1 MKQWSLALCLALA
14 LVLTACAGGDS
25 SQNSSA
31 QSPSDAGDT
40 RQSDSGAQEAAGL
53 LSSFSTTDLEGN
65 AVDQSILE
73 DYDLT
78 MVNVWATYCTPCLQ
92 EMPDLGELAS
102 EYEDKG
108 VQILGLVSD
117 VLNSDGTISSSTGSV
132 ADAQHNQLIND
143 VNSGLAYFADNG
155 AIVYKKAE
163 ETETDPEQ
171 PGTDPSVDPGGT
183 GEENPAVPG
192 TDPGSDGG
200 ETAPDPSVPGT
211 EPQNPGPDGADPG
224 DSSADPVSP
233 EDGNGST
240 EQSGSEPSTT
250 GSETASGGEG
260 VTAPEQDSAQNE
272 ENGAL

>member
-31 QSPSDAGDT
+31 QSPSDASDT
-40 RQSDSGAQEAAGL
+40 SQSDSGAQEAAGL

-78 MVNVWATYCTPCLQ
+78 MVNVWATYCTHCLQ

-117 VLNSDGTISSSTGSV
+117 VLNSDGTISDSQVET
-132 ADAQHNQLIND
+132 AQE
-143 VNSGLAYFADNG
+143 
-155 AIVYKKAE
+155 IVE
-163 ETETDPEQ
+163 ET
-171 PGTDPSVDPGGT
+171 
-183 GEENPAVPG
+183 
-192 TDPGSDGG
+192 
-200 ETAPDPSVPGT
+200 
-211 EPQNPGPDGADPG
+211 GASYQHLLP
-224 DSSADPVSP
+224 SADLLGLLSQIYGVHTTFFVDSA
-233 EDGNGST
+233 GNQVGY
-240 EQSGSEPSTT
+240 
-250 GSETASGGEG
+250 AY
-260 VTAPEQDSAQNE
+260 VTAMEREQFVEIIDA
-272 ENGAL
+272 ALAEVAA

>member
-40 RQSDSGAQEAAGL
+40 SQSDSGAQEAAGL

-65 AVDQSILE
+65 SIDQSILE
-73 DYDLT
+73 GYDLT

-117 VLNSDGTISSSTGSV
+117 VLNSDGTISDSQVET
-132 ADAQHNQLIND
+132 AQE
-143 VNSGLAYFADNG
+143 
-155 AIVYKKAE
+155 IVE
-163 ETETDPEQ
+163 ET
-171 PGTDPSVDPGGT
+171 
-183 GEENPAVPG
+183 
-192 TDPGSDGG
+192 
-200 ETAPDPSVPGT
+200 
-211 EPQNPGPDGADPG
+211 GASYQHLLP
-224 DSSADPVSP
+224 SADLLGLLSQIYGVPTTFFVDSA
-233 EDGNGST
+233 GNQVGY
-240 EQSGSEPSTT
+240 
-250 GSETASGGEG
+250 AY
-260 VTAPEQDSAQNE
+260 VTAMEREQFVEIIDA
-272 ENGAL
+272 ALAEVAA

>member
-1 MKQWSLALCLALA
+1 MKQRSLALCLALA

-40 RQSDSGAQEAAGL
+40 SQSDSGAQEAAGL

-102 EYEDKG
+102 EYADKG

-117 VLNSDGTISSSTGSV
+117 VLNSDGTISDSQVET
-132 ADAQHNQLIND
+132 AQE
-143 VNSGLAYFADNG
+143 
-155 AIVYKKAE
+155 IVE
-163 ETETDPEQ
+163 ET
-171 PGTDPSVDPGGT
+171 
-183 GEENPAVPG
+183 
-192 TDPGSDGG
+192 
-200 ETAPDPSVPGT
+200 
-211 EPQNPGPDGADPG
+211 GASYQHLLP
-224 DSSADPVSP
+224 SADLLGLLSQIYGVPTTFFVDSA
-233 EDGNGST
+233 GNQVGY
-240 EQSGSEPSTT
+240 
-250 GSETASGGEG
+250 AY
-260 VTAPEQDSAQNE
+260 VTAMEREQFVEIIDA
-272 ENGAL
+272 ALAEVAA

>member
-40 RQSDSGAQEAAGL
+40 SQSDSGAQEAAGL

-65 AVDQSILE
+65 SIDQSILE
-73 DYDLT
+73 GYDLT

-117 VLNSDGTISSSTGSV
+117 VLNSDGTISDSQVET
-132 ADAQHNQLIND
+132 AQE
-143 VNSGLAYFADNG
+143 
-155 AIVYKKAE
+155 IVE
-163 ETETDPEQ
+163 ETGASYQ
-171 PGTDPSVDPGGT
+171 HLLPSADLLGLLSQIY
-183 GEENPAVPG
+183 AVPTTFFVDSQG
-192 TDPGSDGG
+192 RQVGS
-200 ETAPDPSVPGT
+200 AYL
-211 EPQNPGPDGADPG
+211 
-224 DSSADPVSP
+224 SAKEKDEWAEIIESMM
-233 EDGNGST
+233 
-240 EQSGSEPSTT
+240 
-250 GSETASGGEG
+250 
-260 VTAPEQDSAQNE
+260 E
-272 ENGAL
+272 EAGL

>member
-40 RQSDSGAQEAAGL
+40 SQSDSGAQEAAGL

-102 EYEDKG
+102 EYADKG

-117 VLNSDGTISSSTGSV
+117 VLNSDGTISDSQVET
-132 ADAQHNQLIND
+132 AQE
-143 VNSGLAYFADNG
+143 
-155 AIVYKKAE
+155 IVE
-163 ETETDPEQ
+163 ET
-171 PGTDPSVDPGGT
+171 
-183 GEENPAVPG
+183 
-192 TDPGSDGG
+192 
-200 ETAPDPSVPGT
+200 
-211 EPQNPGPDGADPG
+211 GASYQHLLP
-224 DSSADPVSP
+224 SADLLGLLSQIYGVPTTFFVDSA
-233 EDGNGST
+233 GNQVGY
-240 EQSGSEPSTT
+240 
-250 GSETASGGEG
+250 AY
-260 VTAPEQDSAQNE
+260 VTAMEREQFVEIIDA
-272 ENGAL
+272 ALAEVAA

>member
-40 RQSDSGAQEAAGL
+40 NQSNSAADSGAQEAAGL

-102 EYEDKG
+102 EDEDKG

-117 VLNSDGTISSSTGSV
+117 VLNSDGTISDSQVET
-132 ADAQHNQLIND
+132 AQE
-143 VNSGLAYFADNG
+143 
-155 AIVYKKAE
+155 IVE
-163 ETETDPEQ
+163 ET
-171 PGTDPSVDPGGT
+171 
-183 GEENPAVPG
+183 
-192 TDPGSDGG
+192 
-200 ETAPDPSVPGT
+200 
-211 EPQNPGPDGADPG
+211 GASYQHLLP
-224 DSSADPVSP
+224 SADLLGLLSQIYGVPTTFFVDSA
-233 EDGNGST
+233 GNQVGY
-240 EQSGSEPSTT
+240 
-250 GSETASGGEG
+250 AY
-260 VTAPEQDSAQNE
+260 VTAMEREQFVEIIDA
-272 ENGAL
+272 ALAEVAA

>member
-40 RQSDSGAQEAAGL
+40 SQSDRAADSGAQEAAGL

-117 VLNSDGTISSSTGSV
+117 VLNSDGTISDSQVET
-132 ADAQHNQLIND
+132 AQE
-143 VNSGLAYFADNG
+143 
-155 AIVYKKAE
+155 IVE
-163 ETETDPEQ
+163 ET
-171 PGTDPSVDPGGT
+171 
-183 GEENPAVPG
+183 
-192 TDPGSDGG
+192 
-200 ETAPDPSVPGT
+200 
-211 EPQNPGPDGADPG
+211 GASYQHLLP
-224 DSSADPVSP
+224 SADLLGLLPQIYGVPTTFFVDSA
-233 EDGNGST
+233 GNQVGY
-240 EQSGSEPSTT
+240 
-250 GSETASGGEG
+250 AY
-260 VTAPEQDSAQNE
+260 VTAMEREQFVEIIDA
-272 ENGAL
+272 ALAEVAA

>member
-14 LVLTACAGGDS
+14 LVLTACAGGNS

-31 QSPSDAGDT
+31 QSPSDASDT
-40 RQSDSGAQEAAGL
+40 SQSDSGAQEAAGL

-117 VLNSDGTISSSTGSV
+117 VLNSDGTISDSQVET
-132 ADAQHNQLIND
+132 AQE
-143 VNSGLAYFADNG
+143 
-155 AIVYKKAE
+155 IVE
-163 ETETDPEQ
+163 ET
-171 PGTDPSVDPGGT
+171 
-183 GEENPAVPG
+183 
-192 TDPGSDGG
+192 
-200 ETAPDPSVPGT
+200 
-211 EPQNPGPDGADPG
+211 GASYQHLLP
-224 DSSADPVSP
+224 SADLLGLLSQIYGVPTTFFVDSA
-233 EDGNGST
+233 GNQVGY
-240 EQSGSEPSTT
+240 
-250 GSETASGGEG
+250 AY
-260 VTAPEQDSAQNE
+260 VTAMEREQFVEIIDA
-272 ENGAL
+272 ALAEVAA

>member
-31 QSPSDAGDT
+31 QSPSDASDT
-40 RQSDSGAQEAAGL
+40 SQSDSGAQEAAGL

-102 EYEDKG
+102 EYADKG

-117 VLNSDGTISSSTGSV
+117 VLNSDGTISDSQVET
-132 ADAQHNQLIND
+132 AQEI
-143 VNSGLAYFADNG
+143 
-155 AIVYKKAE
+155 IE
-163 ETETDPEQ
+163 ET
-171 PGTDPSVDPGGT
+171 
-183 GEENPAVPG
+183 
-192 TDPGSDGG
+192 
-200 ETAPDPSVPGT
+200 
-211 EPQNPGPDGADPG
+211 GASYQHLLP
-224 DSSADPVSP
+224 SADLLGLLSQIYGVPTTFFVDSA
-233 EDGNGST
+233 GNQVGY
-240 EQSGSEPSTT
+240 
-250 GSETASGGEG
+250 AY
-260 VTAPEQDSAQNE
+260 VTAMEREQFVEIIDA
-272 ENGAL
+272 ALAEVAA

>member
-31 QSPSDAGDT
+31 QSPSDASDT
-40 RQSDSGAQEAAGL
+40 SQSDSGAQEAAGL

-102 EYEDKG
+102 EYADKG

-117 VLNSDGTISSSTGSV
+117 VLNSDGTISDSQVET
-132 ADAQHNQLIND
+132 AQE
-143 VNSGLAYFADNG
+143 
-155 AIVYKKAE
+155 IVE
-163 ETETDPEQ
+163 ET
-171 PGTDPSVDPGGT
+171 
-183 GEENPAVPG
+183 
-192 TDPGSDGG
+192 
-200 ETAPDPSVPGT
+200 
-211 EPQNPGPDGADPG
+211 GASYQHLLP
-224 DSSADPVSP
+224 SADLLGLLSQIYGVPTTFFVDSA
-233 EDGNGST
+233 GNQVGY
-240 EQSGSEPSTT
+240 
-250 GSETASGGEG
+250 AY
-260 VTAPEQDSAQNE
+260 VTAMEREQFVEIIDA
-272 ENGAL
+272 ALAEVAA

>member
-40 RQSDSGAQEAAGL
+40 SQSDSGAQEAAGL

-117 VLNSDGTISSSTGSV
+117 VLNSDGTISDSQVET
-132 ADAQHNQLIND
+132 AQE
-143 VNSGLAYFADNG
+143 
-155 AIVYKKAE
+155 IVE
-163 ETETDPEQ
+163 ET
-171 PGTDPSVDPGGT
+171 
-183 GEENPAVPG
+183 
-192 TDPGSDGG
+192 
-200 ETAPDPSVPGT
+200 
-211 EPQNPGPDGADPG
+211 GASYQHLLP
-224 DSSADPVSP
+224 SADLLGLLSQIYGVPTTFFVDSA
-233 EDGNGST
+233 GNQVGY
-240 EQSGSEPSTT
+240 
-250 GSETASGGEG
+250 AY
-260 VTAPEQDSAQNE
+260 VTAMEREQFVEIIDA
-272 ENGAL
+272 ALAEVAA

>member
-40 RQSDSGAQEAAGL
+40 SQSDSGAQEAAGL

-65 AVDQSILE
+65 AGDQSILE

-117 VLNSDGTISSSTGSV
+117 VLNSDGTISDSQVET
-132 ADAQHNQLIND
+132 AQE
-143 VNSGLAYFADNG
+143 
-155 AIVYKKAE
+155 IVE
-163 ETETDPEQ
+163 ET
-171 PGTDPSVDPGGT
+171 
-183 GEENPAVPG
+183 
-192 TDPGSDGG
+192 
-200 ETAPDPSVPGT
+200 
-211 EPQNPGPDGADPG
+211 GASYQHLLP
-224 DSSADPVSP
+224 SADLLGLLSQIYGVPTTFFVDSA
-233 EDGNGST
+233 GNQVGY
-240 EQSGSEPSTT
+240 
-250 GSETASGGEG
+250 AY
-260 VTAPEQDSAQNE
+260 VTAMEREQFVEIIDA
-272 ENGAL
+272 ALAEVAA

>member
-31 QSPSDAGDT
+31 QSPSDASDT
-40 RQSDSGAQEAAGL
+40 SRSDSGAQEAAGL

-117 VLNSDGTISSSTGSV
+117 VLNSDGTISDSQVET
-132 ADAQHNQLIND
+132 AQEI
-143 VNSGLAYFADNG
+143 
-155 AIVYKKAE
+155 AE
-163 ETETDPEQ
+163 ET
-171 PGTDPSVDPGGT
+171 
-183 GEENPAVPG
+183 
-192 TDPGSDGG
+192 
-200 ETAPDPSVPGT
+200 
-211 EPQNPGPDGADPG
+211 GASYQHLLP
-224 DSSADPVSP
+224 SADLLGLLSQIYGVPTTFFVDSA
-233 EDGNGST
+233 GNQVGY
-240 EQSGSEPSTT
+240 
-250 GSETASGGEG
+250 AY
-260 VTAPEQDSAQNE
+260 VTAMEREQFVEIIDA
-272 ENGAL
+272 ALAEVAA

>member
-1 MKQWSLALCLALA
+1 MKQRSLALCLALA

-40 RQSDSGAQEAAGL
+40 SQSDSGAQEAAGL

-117 VLNSDGTISSSTGSV
+117 VLNSDGTISDSQVET
-132 ADAQHNQLIND
+132 AQE
-143 VNSGLAYFADNG
+143 
-155 AIVYKKAE
+155 IVE
-163 ETETDPEQ
+163 ET
-171 PGTDPSVDPGGT
+171 
-183 GEENPAVPG
+183 
-192 TDPGSDGG
+192 
-200 ETAPDPSVPGT
+200 
-211 EPQNPGPDGADPG
+211 GASYQHLLP
-224 DSSADPVSP
+224 SADLLGLLSQIYGVPTTFFVDSA
-233 EDGNGST
+233 GNQVGY
-240 EQSGSEPSTT
+240 
-250 GSETASGGEG
+250 AY
-260 VTAPEQDSAQNE
+260 VTAMEREQFVEIIDA
-272 ENGAL
+272 ALAEVAA

>member
-40 RQSDSGAQEAAGL
+40 SQSDSGAQEAAGL

-117 VLNSDGTISSSTGSV
+117 VLNSDGTISDSQVET
-132 ADAQHNQLIND
+132 AQE
-143 VNSGLAYFADNG
+143 
-155 AIVYKKAE
+155 IVE
-163 ETETDPEQ
+163 ET
-171 PGTDPSVDPGGT
+171 
-183 GEENPAVPG
+183 
-192 TDPGSDGG
+192 
-200 ETAPDPSVPGT
+200 
-211 EPQNPGPDGADPG
+211 GASYQHLLP
-224 DSSADPVSP
+224 SADLLGLLSQIYGVPTTFFVDS
-233 EDGNGST
+233 EGNQVGY
-240 EQSGSEPSTT
+240 
-250 GSETASGGEG
+250 AY
-260 VTAPEQDSAQNE
+260 VTAMSYDQFVEVIDA
-272 ENGAL
+272 ALLEVAA

>member
-31 QSPSDAGDT
+31 QSPSDASDT
-40 RQSDSGAQEAAGL
+40 SQSDSGAQEAAGL

-117 VLNSDGTISSSTGSV
+117 VLNSDGTISDSQVET
-132 ADAQHNQLIND
+132 AQEI
-143 VNSGLAYFADNG
+143 
-155 AIVYKKAE
+155 AE
-163 ETETDPEQ
+163 ET
-171 PGTDPSVDPGGT
+171 
-183 GEENPAVPG
+183 
-192 TDPGSDGG
+192 
-200 ETAPDPSVPGT
+200 
-211 EPQNPGPDGADPG
+211 GASYQHLLP
-224 DSSADPVSP
+224 SADLLGLLSQIYGVPTTFFVDSA
-233 EDGNGST
+233 GNQVGY
-240 EQSGSEPSTT
+240 
-250 GSETASGGEG
+250 AY
-260 VTAPEQDSAQNE
+260 VTAMEREQFVEIIDA
-272 ENGAL
+272 ALAEVAA